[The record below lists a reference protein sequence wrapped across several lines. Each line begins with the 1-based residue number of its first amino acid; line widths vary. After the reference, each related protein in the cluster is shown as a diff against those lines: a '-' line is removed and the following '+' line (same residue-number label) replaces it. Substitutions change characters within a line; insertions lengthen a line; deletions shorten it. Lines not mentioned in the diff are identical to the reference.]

1 MMRGTD
7 TVIATATAAQE
18 LAGAQAATH
27 PVAHA
32 GMQAGT
38 HAAAGKPRMGRLAA
52 ASTIGTT
59 LEWYDFTVYNLMAA
73 LVFNAIF
80 FPSFD
85 PLTGTILAFS
95 TYAVGYVSRPLGGV
109 VFGHLGDKL
118 GRRFVLVATL
128 VVMGVAT
135 GLMGVLPTYQ
145 SWGVWSPLL
154 LVALRFVQGAAI
166 GGEWAGAVLLSME
179 HGAQH
184 QRGRNASFTQ
194 VGPSCGTLLGTGFIA
209 LVSLWLSPE
218 DFQAWGWRIPFLS
231 SVLLVVFGLWLRRGV
246 EETPLF
252 REMEARKSTAKTPIK
267 DVFADH
273 WRRLLVAGGARIGS
287 DVLYALVVVFTLTYV
302 TGVLHLSRPLAL
314 TATMIGAGC
323 NALAVPLF
331 GSLSDRLGR
340 RPVYVAGALLAV
352 AWAFVFFRLMDSAQP
367 WQICAAVVGGLVI
380 HAMMYGPQA
389 AFVTEQFP
397 TRVRYAGSSLAY
409 TLAGILGGGFAPLII
424 ASLYK
429 AYGSTTAI
437 SLYVSLALAV
447 TLVALLVA
455 RETARKPL
463 EN

>member
-1 MMRGTD
+1 MHNANTISAAPGASD
-7 TVIATATAAQE
+7 AAASGTAA
-18 LAGAQAATH
+18 
-27 PVAHA
+27 P
-32 GMQAGT
+32 
-38 HAAAGKPRMGRLAA
+38 KMGRLAA

-73 LVFNAIF
+73 LVFNAVF

-109 VFGHLGDKL
+109 LFGHLGDKL

-128 VVMGVAT
+128 VLMGVAT
-135 GLMGVLPTYQ
+135 GLMGLLPTYM
-145 SWGVWSPLL
+145 SWGIWSPIL
-154 LVALRFVQGAAI
+154 LVALRFLQGAAI

-179 HGAQH
+179 HGEQH

-209 LVSLWLSPE
+209 VVSLWLSPE

-231 SVLLVVFGLWLRRGV
+231 SVLLVVFGLWLRKGV
-246 EETPLF
+246 EETPMF

-267 DVFADH
+267 EVFVDH
-273 WRRLLVAGGARIGS
+273 WRRLLLAGGVRIGS

-302 TGVLHLSRPLAL
+302 TSVLHLSRPLAL
-314 TATMIGAGC
+314 TATMIGAAC
-323 NALAVPLF
+323 NAIAVPLF

-340 RPVYVAGALLAV
+340 RPVYIAGALLAV
-352 AWAFVFFRLMDSAQP
+352 VWAFVFFRLMDSAQP
-367 WQICAAVVGGLVI
+367 LQICAAVVVGLII

-409 TLAGILGGGFAPLII
+409 TLAGIVGGGFAPLII

-429 AYGSTTAI
+429 SYGSTLAI
-437 SLYVSLALAV
+437 SLYVCAALAL
-447 TLVALLVA
+447 TLVALLAA
-455 RETARKPL
+455 RETANKPL
-463 EN
+463 ES